1 MSDPPRLR
9 DLPGGEGSF
18 ARDLLRSADP
28 SRAFTAA
35 DAVRLQAGVTK
46 AAAVSSS
53 GWFAASVAPKVFAV
67 VLATGA
73 GGLALRAAHKSSE
86 RPVVVQA
93 HARRAPVSVA
103 RPVSEPVRAEPVR
116 AEPVAPSVEPA
127 PAQEALT
134 VTDGGVSAVR
144 VRVVSRARVS
154 VAQARVS
161 SVTETPPAPVEPTL
175 ADELRVIEEARAS
188 LRSDPARA
196 VHTLAEASR
205 AMPRGQL
212 RDERDA
218 LLVEALA
225 RAGRWDEARARA
237 EELER
242 RAPQSPQS
250 ARVRAFLRSAP

>member
-9 DLPGGEGSF
+9 DLPDGEGSF

-35 DAVRLQAGVTK
+35 DAVRLQASVTK

-73 GGLALRAAHKSSE
+73 GGLALRAAHKNTE
-86 RPVVVQA
+86 RPALTQT
-93 HARRAPVSVA
+93 HARRAPVNVESPASEAA
-103 RPVSEPVRAEPVR
+103 RV
-116 AEPVAPSVEPA
+116 EPVAPPVEPA
-127 PAQEALT
+127 LAVEPLT
-134 VTDGGVSAVR
+134 VTDGGVSAAR
-144 VRVVSRARVS
+144 ARVVSRTRVI
-154 VAQARVS
+154 VPQARVS
-161 SVTETPPAPVEPTL
+161 SVTEAPSAPAEPTL

-196 VHTLAEASR
+196 AHTLVEASR

-225 RAGRWDEARARA
+225 HAGRWDEARTRA
-237 EELER
+237 DELER

-250 ARVRAFLRSAP
+250 ARVRAFLRDAP

>member
-9 DLPGGEGSF
+9 DLPDGESSF
-18 ARDLLRSADP
+18 ARDLLRGADP

-35 DAVRLQAGVTK
+35 DAVRLQASVTK

-53 GWFAASVAPKVFAV
+53 GWFAASVVPKVFAV

-73 GGLALRAAHKSSE
+73 GGLALRAAHKNTE
-86 RPVVVQA
+86 RPALTQS
-93 HARRAPVSVA
+93 HARRAPVIA
-103 RPVSEPVRAEPVR
+103 AIPASEPARVEP
-116 AEPVAPSVEPA
+116 AAPPVEPA
-127 PAQEALT
+127 PAVEPLAVT
-134 VTDGGVSAVR
+134 VTDGGVSAAR
-144 VRVVSRARVS
+144 ARVVSRARVIAPQAPV
-154 VAQARVS
+154 VAVA
-161 SVTETPPAPVEPTL
+161 EEPPAPPAEPTL

-196 VHTLAEASR
+196 AHTLAEASR

-218 LLVEALA
+218 LLIEALA
-225 RAGRWDEARARA
+225 HAGRWDEARTRA

-250 ARVRAFLRSAP
+250 ARVRALLRNAP

>member
-18 ARDLLRSADP
+18 ARDLLRGADP

-35 DAVRLQAGVTK
+35 DAVRLQASVTK
-46 AAAVSSS
+46 AAAASSS

-86 RPVVVQA
+86 RPA
-93 HARRAPVSVA
+93 LTPSHARRAPVDAPLPA
-103 RPVSEPVRAEPVR
+103 REPVGAEP
-116 AEPVAPSVEPA
+116 VEPA
-127 PAQEALT
+127 PAVETPTATLA
-134 VTDGGVSAVR
+134 DGGVSAA
-144 VRVVSRARVS
+144 RARAASRGRVN
-154 VAQARVS
+154 VPQARVA
-161 SVTETPPAPVEPTL
+161 SVAEAPLVPAEPTL

-188 LRSDPARA
+188 LRGDPARA
-196 VHTLAEASR
+196 AQTLSEASR

-218 LLVEALA
+218 LLVEAPT

-250 ARVRAFLRSAP
+250 ARVRALLPRAP